1 MNRLYNSYFRI
12 GGRLLLP
19 QTCRQTPAFPVLSY
33 VQTDG
38 SYRARD
44 RARVAVIIQPPSD
57 KEQRYMFPVDANSST
72 EAEWA
77 SVAAGLSLA
86 VERGCDAVALEND
99 NLGIIRSLIFPASRL
114 RHEYARF
121 YRDRILMTAIETSW
135 TGAQWIPREENK
147 ADELF
152 RQT

>member
-1 MNRLYNSYFRI
+1 MNRLYNSYVRI
-12 GGRLLLP
+12 GGRLLY
-19 QTCRQTPAFPVLSY
+19 RQAPSFPILSY

-38 SYRARD
+38 SFGKRERD
-44 RARVAVIIQPPSD
+44 RARVAVIIRPPSD
-57 KEQRYMFPVDANSST
+57 VEQRFMFPVDANSST
-72 EAEWA
+72 ETEWA

-86 VERGCDAVALEND
+86 VERGSDAVALEND
-99 NLGIIRSLIFPASRL
+99 NLGVIRSLIFPASRL

-121 YRDRILMTAIETSW
+121 YRDRILMTAAETSW
-135 TGAQWIPREENK
+135 TGARWIPREENK

>member
-1 MNRLYNSYFRI
+1 MNRLYKSYIRI
-12 GGRLLLP
+12 GGRMLFP
-19 QTCRQTPAFPVLSY
+19 QSAFPPVLTY

-38 SYRARD
+38 SFKGT
-44 RARVAVIIQPPSD
+44 RARVAVIIQPQQ
-57 KEQRYMFPVDANSST
+57 QRYMFPIDANSST

-86 VERGCDAVALEND
+86 IEAGCDAIALEND
-99 NLGIIRSLIFPASRL
+99 NLGVIRSLILPTTRL

-121 YRDRILMTAIETSW
+121 YRDRILTSAAETSW
-135 TGAQWIPREENK
+135 TGARWIPREQNR
-147 ADELF
+147 ADDLF

>member
-1 MNRLYNSYFRI
+1 MNRLYKSYIRI
-12 GGRLLLP
+12 GGRMLLP
-19 QTCRQTPAFPVLSY
+19 PPVLTY

-38 SYRARD
+38 SFKGTSP
-44 RARVAVIIQPPSD
+44 RARVAVIIQPQQ
-57 KEQRYMFPVDANSST
+57 QRYMFPIDANSST

-86 VERGCDAVALEND
+86 IEAGCDAIALEND
-99 NLGIIRSLIFPASRL
+99 NLGVIRSLILPTTRL

-121 YRDRILMTAIETSW
+121 YRDRILTSAAETSW
-135 TGAQWIPREENK
+135 TGARWIPREQNR
-147 ADELF
+147 ADDLF